1 MIRLDHQIFLYFF
14 STFSSS
20 YIIWFL
26 WNPIWF
32 NHFCI
37 VCGLSIISWTLAYY
51 FFEIFNQEMIDPV
64 GKIVLITGCDS
75 GFGNRLACRLDRM
88 GFHIYAGVLLPDGD
102 GAKQLQQKCS
112 NRLKI
117 MQMDVTK
124 PEEVNN
130 VVEQIK
136 QSGMPLWALVNNAG
150 IGISVPFDWGNDI
163 DVYRKV
169 FDVNIFGVVRV
180 TKSCISLLRQSN
192 GRIVNVASL
201 AARIT
206 SPLSSHYSMAKHSVR
221 VFSDALRREIGSSSK
236 MKIITLE
243 PSFYRTDI
251 INHDSMNRMRRK
263 IFDETPEDIRENYGE
278 KYFRIFD
285 KSNQMTESIIK
296 NDYEAVI
303 EAMIMAVAGENPKLY
318 YRCCNYYEVIAFW
331 ALSHMPEIIV
341 DYSVKYSGKLNKL
354 LWIKN

>member
-1 MIRLDHQIFLYFF
+1 MIRLDHQIFHYFF
-14 STFSSS
+14 PTFSTS

-75 GFGNRLACRLDRM
+75 GFGNRLAYRLDRM
-88 GFHIYAGVLLPDGD
+88 GFHVYAGVLFPLGD
-102 GAKQLQQKCS
+102 DVQQLQQKCS

-117 MQMDVTK
+117 MRMDVTK

-180 TKSCISLLRQSN
+180 TKSCMPLLRRSR
-192 GRIVNVASL
+192 GRIINVAS
-201 AARIT
+201 AAGMYCFEIFKNYIEKIK
-206 SPLSSHYSMAKHSVR
+206 SHFVLNRSYASTM
-221 VFSDALRREIGSSSK
+221 DG
-236 MKIITLE
+236 TL
-243 PSFYRTDI
+243 
-251 INHDSMNRMRRK
+251 
-263 IFDETPEDIRENYGE
+263 
-278 KYFRIFD
+278 
-285 KSNQMTESIIK
+285 
-296 NDYEAVI
+296 
-303 EAMIMAVAGENPKLY
+303 LY
-318 YRCCNYYEVIAFW
+318 
-331 ALSHMPEIIV
+331 
-341 DYSVKYSGKLNKL
+341 DQT
-354 LWIKN
+354 